1 MPSCGNS
8 SNILSTNNN
17 ITITASGAGSR
28 LLCNLTSGS
37 YDPGITGGDAIY
49 YNVAGA
55 SYFKSRADDQVT
67 AEVFGVVESYNQ
79 DGSLSVV
86 IAGSINLDN
95 SVLADSGLNG
105 LSGGKDIYFLSGLTA
120 GKLVDVAP
128 TEVGHIVKPVYQK
141 SPHGAYTGIIQ
152 NYIGYVIGSDTVATV
167 ADNLTGNIGTLILVP
182 NGYDAPEHYAKC
194 DGETIVTVTDNQDF
208 LNKFDLTLPYIMKV
222 IPYSA
227 SGSTKTPDRK
237 WIGSKIAADSRA
249 FAATPDR
256 AQYKYP
262 EVTLFDADSTY
273 YYFKVTPPTY
283 SYNGSKPSSKINTSS
298 HIFSSGSSKPAI
310 GFSHNWFFFDG
321 LDETERYGGY
331 FYVNGNFT
339 LHGLI
344 TPKISFTNNVF
355 SYGTTKA
362 QSFSDS
368 SQEASPIQ
376 VYMKIK
382 GESSTS
388 IYVPDELSVDR
399 INADTLYLSDQS
411 INTWKT
417 SVDADI
423 AAIKAILRLS

>member
-17 ITITASGAGSR
+17 ITITSGGAGSR
-28 LLCNLTSGS
+28 LICNLTSGS
-37 YDPGITGGDAIY
+37 YAPGITAGDAIY

-55 SYFKSRADDQVT
+55 SYYKSQADDQVR
-67 AEVFGVVESYNQ
+67 AEVFGVVETYNS

-86 IAGSINLDN
+86 ISGSIALDN
-95 SVLADSGLNG
+95 AVLADSGLNG

-141 SPHGAYTGIIQ
+141 SPHGSYSGIVQ

-167 ADNLTGNIGTLILVP
+167 AANLTGNIGTLILVP
-182 NGYDAPEHYAKC
+182 NGYDAPNNYSKC
-194 DGETIVTVTDNQDF
+194 DGQTIVTVSDNQEF

-237 WIGSKIAADSRA
+237 WIGAKIAADSRA

-256 AQYKYP
+256 ATYKFP
-262 EVTLFDADSTY
+262 TVTCYDADSTY

-283 SYNGSKPSSKINTSS
+283 SYNGSKPASKVNTSE
-298 HIFSSGSSKPAI
+298 HILSNASSKPAA

-321 LDETERYGGY
+321 LDSTERFGGY
-331 FYVNGNFT
+331 FYVNTSFA
-339 LHGLI
+339 LHGLV

-355 SYGTTKA
+355 SYGSEKA
-362 QSFSDS
+362 QSFSS
-368 SQEASPIQ
+368 SAQEASPIQ

-382 GESSTS
+382 GENSTS

-411 INTWKT
+411 LNTWKT

-423 AAIKAILRLS
+423 AAIKAILRIT